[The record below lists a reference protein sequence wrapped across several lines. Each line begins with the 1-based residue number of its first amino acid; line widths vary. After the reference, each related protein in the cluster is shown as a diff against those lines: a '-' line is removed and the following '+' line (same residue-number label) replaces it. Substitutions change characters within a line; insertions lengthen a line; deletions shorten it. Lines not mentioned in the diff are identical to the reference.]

1 MDSHEDH
8 PPRSRRRQHPRRC
21 RSSHGLPPQRDSG
34 VGPRPLRAFGDGA
47 QARVALAGFARAAAG
62 ASFAS
67 SAWTWGLASESLTN
81 AYDPDGVPDA
91 YSLLDAQGEVTY
103 QNSVPV
109 STMGDLLSH
118 LTTS

>member
-1 MDSHEDH
+1 
-8 PPRSRRRQHPRRC
+8 
-21 RSSHGLPPQRDSG
+21 
-34 VGPRPLRAFGDGA
+34 
-47 QARVALAGFARAAAG
+47 
-62 ASFAS
+62 
-67 SAWTWGLASESLTN
+67 LTN